1 MVELNTFDLEQVDG
15 GVLPLI
21 VAVVVADAGLIAA
34 MIGMMER

>member
-1 MVELNTFDLEQVDG
+1 MVELNIFDLEQVDG

-34 MIGMMER
+34 MIGMMES